1 MKLTHLSQSAAFI
14 AIKFYGL
21 TRDERYRTLFED
33 ETIQYYEKM
42 VSFLPAPLSYYHY
55 WLQFKWVRL
64 FYIAVEETLLPGDL
78 LHILARKRF
87 VERMT
92 DDLLKEEY
100 DQILILGGGLDHLG
114 LRYARSNISTIEMDT
129 PRMSQY
135 KQAFFDQHYPHAEH
149 PHLIGCDL
157 SAQPLSQILQRQD
170 ILSPEN
176 KTAVI
181 AEGFFDY
188 LDPSAI
194 HVTLSTLQ
202 DYFSSPAI
210 ISTHFALSELPPFHR
225 WVFRTSLQLAGEPL
239 QFHTTLDEFEQI
251 LNEYHLQLNSCFG
264 TDDLAIRLNT
274 QIDTNLSF
282 LKGFYLFTAK

>member
-21 TRDERYRTLFED
+21 TRDERYRALFEE
-33 ETIQYYEKM
+33 ETIRYYEKM

-55 WLQFKWVRL
+55 WLQFKWARL
-64 FYIAVEETLLPGDL
+64 FYITAEETLLPGDL

-92 DDLLKEEY
+92 DNLLKEGY
-100 DQILILGGGLDHLG
+100 DQVLILGAGLDHLG
-114 LRYARSNISTIEMDT
+114 LRYTRTNKPAIEIDT

-135 KQAFFDQHYPHAEH
+135 KKAFLDLHYPHAEH
-149 PHLIGCDL
+149 PHLMGCNL
-157 SAQPLSQILQRQD
+157 SEQSLSQILERQK
-170 ILSPEN
+170 ILSPEK

-188 LDPSAI
+188 LDPSAV
-194 HVTLSTLQ
+194 HNTLFTLQ

-210 ISTHFALSELPPFHR
+210 ISTHFSLDELPPFHR
-225 WVFRTSLQLAGEPL
+225 WVFQTSLRLAGEPL
-239 QFHTTLDEFEQI
+239 QFHTSMDEFEQI
-251 LNEYHLQLNSCFG
+251 LNEHHLRLSSCYG
-264 TDDLAIRLNT
+264 TDDLATRLNT
-274 QIDTNLSF
+274 QIDTNLSL

>member
-21 TRDERYRTLFED
+21 TRDERYRALFEE
-33 ETIQYYEKM
+33 ETIRYYENM

-55 WLQFKWVRL
+55 WLQFKWARL

-92 DDLLKEEY
+92 DDLLKEGY

-114 LRYARSNISTIEMDT
+114 LHYARSNISTIEIDT

-135 KQAFFDQHYPHAEH
+135 KQAFLDQHYPHEAH
-149 PHLIGCDL
+149 PHLIGCNL
-157 SAQPLSQILQRQD
+157 SEQPLSQILERQK

-188 LDPSAI
+188 LDPSAV
-194 HVTLSTLQ
+194 HNTLSTLQ

-210 ISTHFALSELPPFHR
+210 ISTHFALNELPPFHR
-225 WVFRTSLQLAGEPL
+225 WVFQTSLRLSGEPL
-239 QFHTTLDEFEQI
+239 QFHTSMDEFEQI
-251 LNEYHLQLNSCFG
+251 LSEYHLQLSSCYR
-264 TDDLAIRLNT
+264 TDDLATRLNT
-274 QIDTNLSF
+274 QIETNLSF

>member
-21 TRDERYRTLFED
+21 TRDERYRALFEE
-33 ETIQYYEKM
+33 ETIRYYEKM

-55 WLQFKWVRL
+55 WLQFKWARL
-64 FYIAVEETLLPGDL
+64 FYIAAEETLLPGDL

-92 DDLLKEEY
+92 DDLLKEGY
-100 DQILILGGGLDHLG
+100 DQVLILGSGLDHLG
-114 LRYARSNISTIEMDT
+114 LRYAQTNKPTIEIDT
-129 PRMSQY
+129 LRMSQY
-135 KQAFFDQHYPHAEH
+135 KQAFLDQHYPHAEH
-149 PHLIGCDL
+149 PHQLGYDL
-157 SAQPLSQILQRQD
+157 SEQPLSQLLARQE
-170 ILSPEN
+170 ILSPEK
-176 KTAVI
+176 KTVVI

-188 LDPSAI
+188 LGPSEV
-194 HVTLSTLQ
+194 HKTLSTLR

-210 ISTHFALSELPPFHR
+210 ISTHFALDELSPLHR

-239 QFHTTLDEFEQI
+239 KFHSSMDEFELI
-251 LNEYHLQLNSCFG
+251 LNEHHLRLSSCYG
-264 TDDLAIRLNT
+264 TDDLATRLNA
-274 QIDTNLSF
+274 QVDSNLPL